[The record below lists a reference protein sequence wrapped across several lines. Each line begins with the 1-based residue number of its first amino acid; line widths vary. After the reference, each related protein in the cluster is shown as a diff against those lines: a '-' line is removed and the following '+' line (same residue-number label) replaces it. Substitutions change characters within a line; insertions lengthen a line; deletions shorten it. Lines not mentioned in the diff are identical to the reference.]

1 MAVPKDHNSRARAS
15 LSKLAEDLA
24 ELQLA
29 IRGAAEGVP
38 LPWPLFE
45 IFLRLAAAAE
55 VCEGVLTEHAS
66 SAARV
71 DDETISEVASTLRQ
85 IREITTDLMRIALIT
100 TETLN

>member
-1 MAVPKDHNSRARAS
+1 MVVPKDHDSRVRAS

-24 ELQLA
+24 ELDLA
-29 IRGAAEGVP
+29 MKGAGEGIP

-55 VCEGVLTEHAS
+55 VCEMVLSEHAT

-71 DDETISEVASTLRQ
+71 SDDTLGEVASTLRMV
-85 IREITTDLMRIALIT
+85 REITTELMRIALIT